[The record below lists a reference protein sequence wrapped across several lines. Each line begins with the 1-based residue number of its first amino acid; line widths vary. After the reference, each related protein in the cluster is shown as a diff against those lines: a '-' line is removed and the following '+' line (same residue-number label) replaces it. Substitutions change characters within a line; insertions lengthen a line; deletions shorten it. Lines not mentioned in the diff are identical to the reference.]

1 MWPDKSGKFPWGK
14 DSFRAHGIAGSTSGS
29 PLRNIPRNTIPRS
42 KLYLV
47 FNDFKQETVLTKRVA
62 FPCSVPVWNGPCYC
76 KLFARPLCSWLS
88 APCPSV
94 LASVE
99 KAVSKLCCPYGL
111 TELLFPCRMRSP
123 RSVTFPFWLCFLNF
137 HSEITFLILHIPC

>member
-14 DSFRAHGIAGSTSGS
+14 DSFRAQGIAGSTSGS
-29 PLRNIPRNTIPRS
+29 PLRNIPRKIIPRS

-47 FNDFKQETVLTKRVA
+47 FNDFKQETILTKRVA
-62 FPCSVPVWNGPCYC
+62 FPCIVPVWNGPCYC
-76 KLFARPLCSWLS
+76 KLLAQPLCSWLS
-88 APCPSV
+88 APCSSV

-99 KAVSKLCCPYGL
+99 KAVSKLCCPSGL
-111 TELLFPCRMRSP
+111 TELLFPCRLTLP

-137 HSEITFLILHIPC
+137 HSEITFLIPQVPW